1 MSEKAGE
8 VKTWNKPQFLE
19 DAPKRG
25 GIKQAPSNRVTWMT
39 ALAFAPFLLRRRQN
53 PEQFFSWNKV
63 FGAPRLSPGIH
74 YCIRE
79 SQAFTTTATEIW
91 GSHIEQKPT
100 RNSAPAQCFIWTIGG
115 FMRLFTTS
123 FHIYHTSACQYTLFP
138 SLPSCCAPHASLRGT
153 ADWCQLTA
161 VHVFLAHLISDQ
173 KSAAWLAGKDWKI
186 SLQLIWRN
194 SKL

>member
-19 DAPKRG
+19 DASKRD
-25 GIKQAPSNRVTWMT
+25 GIKQTPSNRVTWMT

-53 PEQFFSWNKV
+53 PEEFFSWNKV
-63 FGAPRLSPGIH
+63 FGAPRLSLGIH

-100 RNSAPAQCFIWTIGG
+100 RNSAPAQCFI
-115 FMRLFTTS
+115 
-123 FHIYHTSACQYTLFP
+123 
-138 SLPSCCAPHASLRGT
+138 
-153 ADWCQLTA
+153 
-161 VHVFLAHLISDQ
+161 
-173 KSAAWLAGKDWKI
+173 
-186 SLQLIWRN
+186 
-194 SKL
+194 